1 MVGPAIKRGKRGMD
15 INKITEAIIGA
26 AMKVH
31 SKLGRGLTEGTY
43 EKCLAIELA
52 QTGLRCEC
60 QAPVTVIYNGVQIG
74 HAFFID
80 ILVEH
85 AVVVE
90 VKAVERLDKSHT

>member
-1 MVGPAIKRGKRGMD
+1 MD
-15 INKITEAIIGA
+15 INKITEAIIG
-26 AMKVH
+26 
-31 SKLGRGLTEGTY
+31 
-43 EKCLAIELA
+43 
-52 QTGLRCEC
+52 
-60 QAPVTVIYNGVQIG
+60 APVTVIYNGVQIG